1 MQLTALGRDP
11 LQNALG
17 QIAALGQPQPS
28 YTLHL
33 AGGEQLCSEG
43 GGHQG
48 SPHWGHHP
56 RGGSGTTPSIS
67 IPQMFLQHEMS
78 PGSPVITSCKQ
89 TGESLVLN
97 KVVCLW
103 ELMHHILF

>member
-28 YTLHL
+28 YTPHL

-56 RGGSGTTPSIS
+56 RGGSGT
-67 IPQMFLQHEMS
+67 IPRCSFNMRFL
-78 PGSPVITSCKQ
+78 
-89 TGESLVLN
+89 LVLQLLLHVN
-97 KVVCLW
+97 KQESHW
-103 ELMHHILF
+103 F

>member
-28 YTLHL
+28 YTPHL

-48 SPHWGHHP
+48 SPHWGH
-56 RGGSGTTPSIS
+56 
-67 IPQMFLQHEMS
+67 LQEEAQELS
-78 PGSPVITSCKQ
+78 PDVSST
-89 TGESLVLN
+89 
-97 KVVCLW
+97 
-103 ELMHHILF
+103 